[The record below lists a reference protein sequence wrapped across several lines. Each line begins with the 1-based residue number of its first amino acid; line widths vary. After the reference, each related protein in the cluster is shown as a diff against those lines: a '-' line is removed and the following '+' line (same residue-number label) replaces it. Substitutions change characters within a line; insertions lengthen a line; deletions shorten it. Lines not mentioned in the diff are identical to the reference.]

1 MVNLTSTFVEKV
13 PTESHTV
20 DNVIALVS
28 KIDTVSQSAK
38 RTAILDNICMR
49 VDMSLYLRISRHSIW
64 SINIFKV
71 YGYTLLH
78 MT

>member
-28 KIDTVSQSAK
+28 KIDT
-38 RTAILDNICMR
+38 LF
-49 VDMSLYLRISRHSIW
+49 L
-64 SINIFKV
+64 KV
-71 YGYTLLH
+71 QKEPQF
-78 MT
+78 